1 MSAPAETQPWAPR
14 TVGIALAA
22 YQPNPIWLA
31 EQLESIVAQ
40 THTEWICIITMDSPL
55 RDIAEHSRIKPFIRD
70 PRFTWIENGEQLG
83 VRMNFEKAIALAT
96 AKNMDTIAFSDQ
108 DDIWLP
114 EKLSVSLAELTKTG
128 PMSLVNADA
137 YLFVDDLVLSDTLY
151 SLHRIVG
158 KKLSIEEVIIYPSA
172 SGFTMLVDAKL
183 TQRYPIIPEPMR
195 YHDHWFSVVATAHQ
209 GMTRISLPLALYRQ
223 HENNAIGI
231 SSIRSGLGLS
241 PINRA
246 ANTANQVRRLGEQ
259 HLGSAKASANQLPM
273 HAAKR
278 LLFRHRIGW
287 MLLMLSIIVRRSFVE
302 RRLVVLA
309 NRALFAQL
317 LVFPSQAERA
327 KALRARLPVP
337 RRSLKWFVLATCV
350 VALGLAALNA
360 GPALSLVL
368 SAAAALW
375 FGLAVGA
382 LVAPAWKL
390 VRHLYPNA
398 GLTLVGLSA
407 VLAGL
412 VRLITSSPIV
422 SILAFAIPVA
432 WYLAYR
438 IRWRGDT
445 GY

>member
-1 MSAPAETQPWAPR
+1 MSTPAATQPWAPR

-22 YQPNPIWLA
+22 YQPNPEWLA

-55 RDIAEHSRIKPFIRD
+55 RDIAEHSRIRPFITD

-83 VRMNFEKAIALAT
+83 VRKNFEKAIALAT
-96 AKNMDTIAFSDQ
+96 AKNMDAIAFSDQ

-137 YLFVDDLVLSDTLY
+137 YLFVDDLVLSDTLH
-151 SLHRIVG
+151 SLHRIVS
-158 KKLSIEEVIIYPSA
+158 KKLAIEEVIIYPSV
-172 SGFTMLVDAKL
+172 SGFTVVADARL
-183 TQRYPIIPEPMR
+183 TQRYPTIPEPMR
-195 YHDHWFSVVATAHQ
+195 FHDHWFSVVATAHQ
-209 GMTRISLPLALYRQ
+209 GITRISLPLALYRQ

-231 SSIRSGLGLS
+231 SSIRSGVGLP

-246 ANTANQVRRLGEQ
+246 ANTADRVRRLGEQ
-259 HLGSAKASANQLPM
+259 HLGSAKASADQLPM

-278 LLFRHRIGW
+278 LLFRHRTGW
-287 MLLMLSIIVRRSFVE
+287 MLLMLAIIARRLFVE
-302 RRLVVLA
+302 RRLVVQA

-327 KALRARLPVP
+327 KVIRARLPVP
-337 RRSLKWFVLATCV
+337 RRLLKRVALAACVL
-350 VALGLAALNA
+350 ALGLAALNA
-360 GPALSLVL
+360 GLALSLVF
-368 SAAAALW
+368 SAAVPLW
-375 FGLAVGA
+375 FGLAAGA
-382 LVAPAWKL
+382 LAAPAWNL

-412 VRLITSSPIV
+412 LRAATDSPV
-422 SILAFAIPVA
+422 LGVLAFALPVA

-445 GY
+445 GF